1 MQSLKEK
8 PLALQWNQLTLDAIK
23 ITNTSPPIAARAL
36 AMVHT
41 AMYDGWSV
49 YNKCAFSTTTS
60 RYIKRCDENCSEN
73 EIEKT
78 FSYAAYRVLTHLFW
92 LALPAENRNMFR
104 NLMIQ
109 CNYNPDDCSM
119 DIATAQGIGNLVAR
133 LIIDY
138 RNGDGANEKGILFH
152 FAQWADFTGY
162 QSVNPPEP
170 AAVKDINHWQPL
182 LVNGKVQQFLAP
194 HWPLVKSFALQ
205 FAKQLRPD
213 PPFNMKES
221 ASDFKKQVLEI
232 LSISENLS
240 DKEKAIAEY
249 WEDGPYSYT
258 PPGHWCDI
266 AQFICEKEK
275 YGNKDCIKL
284 FFALTNAMLDASIA
298 CWECKRR
305 YDSVR
310 PVTAI
315 HELYRGRIIK
325 AWGGPFKGT
334 VEMDGKDWM
343 PYQRADFVTP
353 PFPEHVSGH
362 ATFSKAAAF
371 ILYTY
376 TKKESFDGCFLVKK
390 GSSQIEP
397 GKTPSTDIMLEW
409 PTLTSAVGEAGISG
423 LYSGIHFKRANESG
437 QKLGAS
443 VAKCVWEKAL
453 VYFND

>member
-1 MQSLKEK
+1 MPPYQK

-49 YNKCAFSTTTS
+49 YNKCAFSATTS
-60 RYIKRCDENCSEN
+60 RYIKRYDENCSEK
-73 EIEKT
+73 EMEKT
-78 FSYAAYRVLTHLFW
+78 ISYAAYGVLTHLFW
-92 LALPAENRNMFR
+92 LALPAENRNMLR
-104 NLMIQ
+104 DLMIQ

-119 DIATAQGIGNLVAR
+119 DITTAQGIGNLVAR

-138 RNGDGANEKGILFH
+138 HNGDESNENGILFH
-152 FAQWADFTGY
+152 FAPWADFTGY
-162 QSVNPPEP
+162 QPVNPPEP
-170 AAVKDINHWQPL
+170 APVKDINHWQPL
-182 LVNGKVQQFLAP
+182 LVNGKVQQFLAAQ
-194 HWPLVKSFALQ
+194 WPLVEPFALQ
-205 FAKQLRPD
+205 FAKQFRPD
-213 PPFNMKES
+213 PPFNMKDS
-221 ASDFKKQVLEI
+221 PTDFKKQVLEI
-232 LSISENLS
+232 LYISENLS

-266 AQFICEKEK
+266 AQFVCEKEK

-284 FFALTNAMLDASIA
+284 FFALTNAMLDGSIG

-310 PVTAI
+310 PITAI

-362 ATFSKAAAF
+362 STFSKAAAF
-371 ILYTY
+371 ILYAY

-390 GSSQIEP
+390 GSSKIEP

-409 PTLTSAVGEAGISG
+409 PTLTAAAEEAGISR
-423 LYSGIHFKRANESG
+423 LYGGIHFKRANELG
-437 QKLGAS
+437 QKLGVA

-453 VYFND
+453 IYFND